1 MTKAASE
8 LGPMWL
14 GMASP
19 RMTEQVEPLIIER
32 GEGVYVYDKDGH
44 RLLDSQGGL
53 WCVNIGHGRPE
64 MKEAITNQLDKIA
77 CYNNFVDTSNN
88 PAIELGKKVI
98 SMTQPEDMARVMFCS
113 GGSDANETA
122 LKLARQYWKL
132 KGIPGRTNYISM
144 QYGYHGVHFG
154 GMSINGND
162 YYKEPYGPV
171 LPGCYQIP
179 SPFTYRNDISD
190 DPAELAEYCAQKL
203 EEKLL
208 EVGPETVAAF
218 IGEPI
223 QGAGGGVV
231 IPPENY
237 WPRIREICDQYEV
250 LLICDEVI
258 TGFGRTGAMFGSR
271 GAGIAPDIMCLAKG
285 ISSGYIPLGATVVN
299 QRVASA
305 WEVDGPE
312 GLIMHGFTYM
322 GHPLACTAD

>member
-144 QYGYHGVHFG
+144 QYGYCLLYT
-154 GMSINGND
+154 S
-162 YYKEPYGPV
+162 
-171 LPGCYQIP
+171 P
-179 SPFTYRNDISD
+179 SPRDLST
-190 DPAELAEYCAQKL
+190 
-203 EEKLL
+203 
-208 EVGPETVAAF
+208 
-218 IGEPI
+218 
-223 QGAGGGVV
+223 
-231 IPPENY
+231 
-237 WPRIREICDQYEV
+237 
-250 LLICDEVI
+250 
-258 TGFGRTGAMFGSR
+258 SR
-271 GAGIAPDIMCLAKG
+271 MP
-285 ISSGYIPLGATVVN
+285 SSA
-299 QRVASA
+299 
-305 WEVDGPE
+305 
-312 GLIMHGFTYM
+312 
-322 GHPLACTAD
+322 